1 MPSIHDE
8 TYKALLRHILEN
20 GEGHDDRTKVGTISV
35 FGYQC
40 RFDLSKGFPLLTT
53 KKMAWKSMVNELVWF
68 LRGRTDNKFLLDRKC
83 TIWNEWAT
91 KEQCEKFR
99 REEGDL
105 GPVYGHQ
112 WRRFGGAPLL
122 IMKDAQGQDYPWRAR
137 LDGVDQ
143 IKVLS
148 DDLMKNPGSRRLIVT
163 GWNPYEATQV
173 ALPPCHTLWQC
184 KVRKD
189 PTGATRGILDLQLY
203 QRSAD
208 SFLGVPFNISSYAL
222 LLTLLA
228 ETHGF
233 KPGVFVHTFGDL
245 HIYNNHVDQ
254 VQQLLD
260 NEPFEAPTVKISE
273 RLIGKGFDGL
283 MDFDLEH
290 VQLLDYQS
298 HDAIKAPV
306 AV

>member
-1 MPSIHDE
+1 MTSVHDE
-8 TYKALLRHILEN
+8 TYKALLRHVLEN
-20 GEGHDDRTKVGTISV
+20 GEGHDDRTMVGTISV

-40 RFDLSKGFPLLTT
+40 RYPLSLGFPLLTT

-68 LRGRTDNKFLLDRKC
+68 LRGRTDNQFLLDRKC

-91 KEQCEKFR
+91 AEQCEKFGR
-99 REEGDL
+99 KEGDL

-112 WRRFGGAPLL
+112 WRRFGEDNGFS
-122 IMKDAQGQDYPWRAR
+122 
-137 LDGVDQ
+137 GVDQ

-148 DDLMKNPGSRRLIVT
+148 DDLILNPNSRRLIVT
-163 GWNPYEATQV
+163 GWNPLEATQV
-173 ALPPCHTLWQC
+173 ALPTCHTMWQC
-184 KVRKD
+184 KVRRD
-189 PTGATRGILDLQLY
+189 ITGATRGILDLHLY

-245 HIYNNHVDQ
+245 HIYNNHVEQ
-254 VQQLLD
+254 VQQLLS
-260 NEPFEAPTVKISE
+260 NEPYEAPTVKISDH
-273 RLIGKGFDGL
+273 LVGSGFQGL
-283 MDFDLEH
+283 MEFDLEH
-290 VQLLDYQS
+290 VQLLGYQS
-298 HDAIKAPV
+298 HSTISAPV